1 MTRFRYRSVPP
12 AGAADI
18 GEIDATDER
27 AAVAQLQAV
36 GHYPLD
42 IRPADDTPS
51 ATASIP
57 AQSAQPLAVHDA
69 ALAMRQLATLVEAG
83 VPLDAALGL
92 TAELGAHIAL
102 VDLVQ
107 RLRRH
112 VHGGIALS
120 TAFAHEGHPF
130 GPLAGAMVR
139 AGEASGRLGE
149 ALGRAALGL
158 ERSRDLGTA
167 LRNALVYPAVLMA
180 VAAAAILL
188 LIGFVIPRFQIMF
201 RDMADRLPWGTRAV
215 MAIADGLA
223 AYGPFV
229 ALVLLVAV
237 ALLRWH
243 VGRPGGR
250 LTWHGVILRL
260 PVLGDLM
267 LKRDIE
273 RFTRAL
279 AGLAGAGVALPE
291 AVELARATLA
301 NEAMRAATAELA
313 VDIRRGVGPAEALA
327 RCGRFPPAVIG
338 LVTVGQE
345 TGRLSLMLDQAAEL
359 YRREVEALSAR
370 LMTLLT
376 PVLTIGLGIAIA
388 AIILALLLPI
398 LGLYETIL

>member
-12 AGAADI
+12 AGAAGV
-18 GEIDATDER
+18 GEIDAADER
-27 AAVAQLQAV
+27 AAISQLQAV

-42 IRPADDTPS
+42 IRPADDTPDA
-51 ATASIP
+51 ATAIP
-57 AQSAQPLAVHDA
+57 TQAIRLLPADDA
-69 ALAMRQLATLVEAG
+69 ALAIRQLATLAEAG

-92 TAELGAHIAL
+92 TAELGAHPAL
-102 VDLVQ
+102 ADLVG
-107 RLRRH
+107 RLRGH
-112 VHGGIALS
+112 VQGGAALS
-120 TAFAHEGHPF
+120 TALAHEGHPF

-149 ALGRAALGL
+149 ALGRAALWL

-167 LRNALVYPAVLMA
+167 MRNALVYPAVLMA

-215 MAIADGLA
+215 MAVADGLA

-229 ALVLLVAV
+229 ALALLVAV
-237 ALLRWH
+237 ALLRWY
-243 VGRPGGR
+243 VGQPDGR
-250 LTWHGVILRL
+250 LVWHGLLLRL
-260 PVLGDLM
+260 PVLGHLM
-267 LKRDIE
+267 LKRDVE
-273 RFTRAL
+273 RFARAL
-279 AGLAGAGVALPE
+279 GGLAGAGVALPE
-291 AVELARATLA
+291 AVELARATLV
-301 NEAMRAATAELA
+301 NEAMRAATVELA
-313 VDIRRGVGPAEALA
+313 GDIRRGVGPAEALA

-345 TGRLSLMLDQAAEL
+345 TGRLALMLDQTAEL

-370 LMTLLT
+370 LTTLLT
-376 PVLTIGLGIAIA
+376 PVLTIGLGVVIA